1 MPDSPILVLLIG
13 VAMML
18 GMIALHVP
26 VGASMAVAGLVLF
39 AALVDWSAALAT
51 VSVEVASAFNN
62 ADLVTIPLFLLMGS
76 LAAKAGI
83 SSDIYAMASKWIG
96 HRRGGLAMA
105 TIAGSAGFG
114 ALCGSSV
121 ATAATM
127 GRVALPEMLK
137 RGYAPGLATGSIAS
151 GGTLGILIPPSIVM
165 VIYAVLTEQ
174 FVLDLFVAGILP
186 GLLAAALYCLAIVV
200 VTRRNPDAGPAF
212 TPVGWPERW
221 RSVLG
226 AWRAVTVVV
235 VVVIGLYSGV
245 FSVAEAASMG
255 VLLTGVFF
263 LLRCPRA
270 RWVADFREVALET
283 AQNTAMIFLMVIG
296 AAIFSYFLTL
306 TEAPAALVQQV
317 QDAHLG
323 PYTVL
328 LILMVMYLF
337 LGAVFDTIAAMI
349 LTTPFVFPLVTGFGF
364 DPVWWG
370 IMMVMVIE
378 IGMITPPIG
387 MNVFVMG
394 GIARHIPLAT
404 IFRGIL
410 PFFWADIVRLA
421 LVGAFPIIALYLLQ
435 RSP

>member
-1 MPDSPILVLLIG
+1 MADSPILVLLTG
-13 VAMML
+13 VSLML
-18 GMIALHVP
+18 AMIALHIP
-26 VGASMAVAGLVLF
+26 VGVSMALAGLGLF
-39 AALVDWSAALAT
+39 AALVDWPAAIAT
-51 VSVEVASAFNN
+51 VSVEVASAFTN
-62 ADLVTIPLFLLMGS
+62 ADLATIPLFLLMGS

-83 SSDIYAMASKWIG
+83 SSDIYSMASKWIG

-105 TIAGSAGFG
+105 TVAGCAGFG

-127 GRVALPEMLK
+127 GRAALPEMLS
-137 RGYAPGLATGSIAS
+137 RGYAPGLATGSIAA

-186 GLLAAALYCLAIVV
+186 GLLAASLYCLAILV
-200 VTRRNPDAGPAF
+200 VTAVDPAAGPAF
-212 TPVGWPERW
+212 APVRWPERW
-221 RSVLG
+221 RAVLQT
-226 AWRAVTVVV
+226 WRAFAVIV

-263 LLRCPRA
+263 LLRRPRA
-270 RWVADFREVALET
+270 HWAAEFREVALET

-296 AAIFSYFLTL
+296 AGLFSYFLTL
-306 TEAPAALVQQV
+306 TEAPAALVKHV
-317 QDAHLG
+317 KDAQLG
-323 PYTVL
+323 AYTVL
-328 LILMVMYLF
+328 LILMAMYLF

-394 GIARHIPLAT
+394 GIARNVPLAT

-410 PFFWADIVRLA
+410 PFFWADIVRLF
-421 LVGAFPIIALYLLQ
+421 LVGAFPAIALYLLK
-435 RSP
+435 S

>member
-1 MPDSPILVLLIG
+1 MPDSPILILLLG
-13 VAMML
+13 VSVML
-18 GMIALHVP
+18 GMIALHIP
-26 VGASMAVAGLVLF
+26 VGVSMALSGLALF
-39 AALVDWSAALAT
+39 AALADMQAAMAT
-51 VSVEVASAFNN
+51 IAVEVSSAFNN

-105 TIAGSAGFG
+105 TVAGCAGFG

-127 GRVALPEMLK
+127 GRVALPEMLE

-186 GLLAAALYCLAIVV
+186 GLLATLLYCLAIVI
-200 VTRRNPDAGPAF
+200 VTAMNPAAGPAF
-212 TPVGWPERW
+212 EAASWSARW
-221 RSVLG
+221 WAILH
-226 AWRAVTVVV
+226 AWRAFAVILVVV
-235 VVVIGLYSGV
+235 VGLYSGV

-255 VLLTGVFF
+255 VLSTLVFF
-263 LLRCPRA
+263 LLRQSRA
-270 RWVADFREVALET
+270 AWRRDLLGVALET

-296 AAIFSYFLTL
+296 AALFSYFLTL
-306 TEAPAALVQQV
+306 TEAPMALVKHV
-317 QDAHLG
+317 RDAQLG

-328 LILMVMYLF
+328 LILMAMYLF

-349 LTTPFVFPLVTGFGF
+349 LTTPFVFPLITGLGF

-394 GIARHIPLAT
+394 GIARNIPLQT
-404 IFRGIL
+404 IFRGIM
-410 PFFWADIVRLA
+410 PFFWADMVRLFM
-421 LVGAFPIIALYLLQ
+421 VGAFPAIALFLLKK
-435 RSP
+435 

>member
-1 MPDSPILVLLIG
+1 MADSPILVLLTG
-13 VAMML
+13 VSLML
-18 GMIALHVP
+18 AMIALHIP
-26 VGASMAVAGLVLF
+26 VGVSMALAGLGLF
-39 AALVDWSAALAT
+39 AALVDWPAAIAT
-51 VSVEVASAFNN
+51 VSVEVASAFTN
-62 ADLVTIPLFLLMGS
+62 ADLATIPLFLLMGS

-83 SSDIYAMASKWIG
+83 SSDIYSMASKWIG

-105 TIAGSAGFG
+105 TVAGCAGFG

-121 ATAATM
+121 ATTATM
-127 GRVALPEMLK
+127 GRAALPEMLS
-137 RGYAPGLATGSIAS
+137 RGYAPGLATGSIAA

-186 GLLAAALYCLAIVV
+186 GLLAASMYCVAILV
-200 VTRRNPDAGPAF
+200 VTGLDPAAGPAF
-212 TPVGWPERW
+212 APVAWRERW
-221 RSVLG
+221 L
-226 AWRAVTVVV
+226 AILQTWRAFAVIV

-263 LLRCPRA
+263 LLRRPRA
-270 RWVADFREVALET
+270 HWAAEFREVALET

-296 AAIFSYFLTL
+296 AGLFSYFLTL
-306 TEAPAALVQQV
+306 TEAPAALVKHV
-317 QDAHLG
+317 KDAQLG
-323 PYTVL
+323 AYTVL

-394 GIARHIPLAT
+394 GIARNVPLAT

-410 PFFWADIVRLA
+410 PFFWADIVRLF
-421 LVGAFPIIALYLLQ
+421 LVGAFPAIALYLLK
-435 RSP
+435 S

>member
-1 MPDSPILVLLIG
+1 MPESPILVLLLGVTVMLAMIG
-13 VAMML
+13 
-18 GMIALHVP
+18 LHVP
-26 VGASMAVAGLVLF
+26 VGAAMALSGLALF
-39 AALVDWSAALAT
+39 AALVDWSAAIAT
-51 VSVEVASAFNN
+51 VSVEVASAFTN

-96 HRRGGLAMA
+96 HRRGGLAVA
-105 TIAGSAGFG
+105 TVAGSAGFG

-121 ATAATM
+121 ATTATM
-127 GRVALPEMLK
+127 GRVALPEMLA

-186 GLLAAALYCLAIVV
+186 GLLAATLYCLAIAVV
-200 VTRRNPDAGPAF
+200 VTLNPSAGPAF
-212 TPVGWPERW
+212 APAPWSERW
-221 RSVLG
+221 AAVLS
-226 AWRAVTVVV
+226 AWRAGAVIVVV
-235 VVVIGLYSGV
+235 VVGLYSGV
-245 FSVAEAASMG
+245 FSVAEGASMG

-263 LLRCPRA
+263 LLRRPQA
-270 RWVADFREVALET
+270 SWLPDFREVALET

-296 AAIFSYFLTL
+296 AALFSYFLTL
-306 TEAPAALVQQV
+306 TEAPAALVKQV
-317 QDAHLG
+317 QDAQLG

-328 LILMVMYLF
+328 LILMAMYLF

-349 LTTPFVFPLVTGFGF
+349 LTTPFVFPLITGFGF

-394 GIARHIPLAT
+394 GIARHVPLGT

-410 PFFWADIVRLA
+410 PFFWADIVRLI
-421 LVGAFPIIALYLLQ
+421 LVGAFPAIALYLLKA
-435 RSP
+435 

>member
-1 MPDSPILVLLIG
+1 MADSPILVLLAGI
-13 VAMML
+13 AIML
-18 GMIALHVP
+18 GLIAIHVP
-26 VGASMAVAGLVLF
+26 VGVSMALSGLVLF
-39 AALVDWSAALAT
+39 AMLADWHAALGT
-51 VSVEVASAFNN
+51 ISVEVASAFNN

-83 SSDIYAMASKWIG
+83 SSDIYTLASKWIG

-105 TIAGSAGFG
+105 TVAGCAGFG

-186 GLLAAALYCLAIVV
+186 GLLATVLYCLAVV
-200 VTRRNPDAGPAF
+200 FVTWRDPKSGPAF
-212 TPVGWPERW
+212 DPVPWPQRW
-221 RSVLG
+221 RAVLD
-226 AWRAVTVVV
+226 AWRAYVVIVVV
-235 VVVIGLYSGV
+235 VVGLYAGV

-255 VLLTGVFF
+255 VLLTLGFF
-263 LLRCPRA
+263 LSRRPA
-270 RWVADFREVALET
+270 KQWKSDFVEVALET

-296 AAIFSYFLTL
+296 AALFSYFLTL
-306 TEAPAALVQQV
+306 TEAPRALVKHV
-317 QDAHLG
+317 QDAQLG

-328 LILMVMYLF
+328 LILMGMYLF

-349 LTTPFVFPLVTGFGF
+349 LTTPFVFPLVMGFGF
-364 DPVWWG
+364 DPIWWG

-394 GIARHIPLAT
+394 GIAKHIPLST
-404 IFRGIL
+404 IFRGIV
-410 PFFWADIVRLA
+410 PFFWADMVRLC
-421 LVGAFPIIALYLLQ
+421 LVGAFPVIALYLLKK
-435 RSP
+435 